1 MQRARYAGASA
12 VRVRVVLRAVWV
24 AVLVMGGVMGVMG
37 CGEGGSSEGPAD
49 AARADGALLDGALLD
64 GALLDGALLDGGGP
78 EADARADD
86 VGPIDMGGMR
96 PEAEA
101 FAARLPGL
109 WSGPA
114 TNTPLGAFAVMN
126 MDIRAADARTLFSR
140 FDLDVDDG
148 LRFAFAV
155 EVVEGEPT
163 LVFRNGG
170 YFLGLLRD
178 TRTVLVERAGDRWTF
193 CHRERTCDYLRA
205 VWAFEGDD
213 RLSLT
218 VDVRGMRHLDWP
230 ARRLEERTLPDDFA
244 PTPGPHDGPFPPLA
258 SIEAEVSWGAALDE
272 ATTVW
277 LLVSTTACGL
287 GGACTPA
294 RIMSA
299 EAAAGATAVTLRIEQ
314 VHPGDYVLNAVLD
327 RNHTFAMRLFPD
339 SGDGLA
345 GLDRRVEVAG
355 ETAVDLPVVFDVP

>member
-1 MQRARYAGASA
+1 MR
-12 VRVRVVLRAVWV
+12 RAVFIGLWAAL
-24 AVLVMGGVMGVMG
+24 AVG
-37 CGEGGSSEGPAD
+37 CDGDGSSGAAD
-49 AARADGALLDGALLD
+49 GRVDTRVDGGGERVDAGSADRGAETDGARADAMVAP
-64 GALLDGALLDGGGP
+64 DGGAVEGS
-78 EADARADD
+78 
-86 VGPIDMGGMR
+86 
-96 PEAEA
+96 AEA
-101 FAARLPGL
+101 FLTRLPGL

-126 MDIRAADARTLFSR
+126 MDVRAADARTLFSR

-155 EVVEGEPT
+155 ETVEGAPT

-178 TRTVLVERAGDRWTF
+178 TRTVLVERAGDGWTF

-205 VWAFEGDD
+205 VWTFEGDD
-213 RLSLT
+213 RLSLA

-230 ARRLEERTLPDDFA
+230 ARRLEERPLPGDFA

-258 SIEAEVSWGAALDE
+258 SIEAEVSWGEALDE

-299 EAAAGATAVTLRIEQ
+299 EAAAGATAVTLRIDQ

-345 GLDRRVEVAG
+345 GLDRQVEVAG
-355 ETAVDLPVVFDVP
+355 ETAVALPVVFDVP

>member
-1 MQRARYAGASA
+1 MR
-12 VRVRVVLRAVWV
+12 RAVVMVVWAGL
-24 AVLVMGGVMGVMG
+24 AVGCDGDGSSGGVDGRVDPRVDG
-37 CGEGGSSEGPAD
+37 GGEPVD
-49 AARADGALLDGALLD
+49 AAGADGAVLDAAVLD
-64 GALLDGALLDGGGP
+64 AAVLDAGGDAAPADDGGP
-78 EADARADD
+78 PDAAD
-86 VGPIDMGGMR
+86 GGA
-96 PEAEA
+96 PSEAEA
-101 FAARLPGL
+101 FLTRLPGL

-126 MDIRAADARTLFSR
+126 MDVRAADARTLFSR

-155 EVVEGEPT
+155 ETVEGEPT

-170 YFLGLLRD
+170 YFLGILRD
-178 TRTVLVERAGDRWTF
+178 TRTVLVERDGARWTF
-193 CHRERTCDYLRA
+193 CHRERTCDYLQA

-213 RLSLT
+213 RVTLA
-218 VDVRGMRHLDWP
+218 VDVRGARHLDWP
-230 ARRLEERTLPDDFA
+230 ARRLEERALPDDFA

-258 SIEAEVSWGAALDE
+258 SVEAEVSWGEALDE

-299 EAAAGATAVTLRIEQ
+299 EAPAGARAVTLRIDQ

-345 GLDRRVEVAG
+345 GLDRQVEIAG
-355 ETAVDLPVVFDVP
+355 ETAVALPVVFDVP